1 MILNKRT
8 CDRIEA
14 TLEKLDLGMP
24 VGKVREVGST
34 LIRCSAPDVRV
45 GEACYLTDITTGAN
59 IEAEVIGLDGNDAL
73 LTPIGSIDGL
83 TKNALLLPTGRS
95 ASIGVGEGYLGMVL
109 DGCGNPIDG
118 SQAPEPEAWRAIVAP
133 SPNSM
138 TRPIIKKT
146 FPVGVKAID
155 GMLTVG
161 DGQRVGIFAAA
172 GGGKSTLMSMLVRGA
187 SADVVVTALIG
198 ERGREVREFVE
209 EMLGSA
215 GREKTVTFVATSD
228 TPAML
233 QVRTAYAAT
242 AMAEYFREKGKKVL
256 FLMDSVTRFARAAR
270 EIGLAAG
277 EPPARNGF
285 PPSVFA
291 KLPLLLERTGLSAQ
305 GSITSF
311 YTVLVEGDDFNEPV
325 ADETRSLLD
334 GHIVLSQELAASGHY
349 PAIDVLRSKSRIMPM
364 IVDKKHQRRVGRLL
378 TLMAKYKEVELLV
391 NIGEYAEGSDP
402 LADEAIQKRDLI
414 NAFLTQSTDE
424 FFELEDTWR
433 QLAPLVEETTSVE

>member
-1 MILNKRT
+1 MLNKTRL
-8 CDRIEA
+8 DRIEA
-14 TLEKLDLGMP
+14 SLSKLTLGTRA
-24 VGKVREVGST
+24 GKVREVGST
-34 LIRCSAPDVRV
+34 LIRCSAPDVKV
-45 GEACYLTDITTGAN
+45 GEACFLSDMTTGAHV
-59 IEAEVIGLDGNDAL
+59 EVEVIGLDGEDAL
-73 LTPIGSIDGL
+73 LTPIGSIEGL
-83 TKNALLLPTGRS
+83 TKNALLLPTGMP
-95 ASIGVGEGYLGMVL
+95 ASIGVGDGYLGMVL

-118 SQAPEPEAWRAIVAP
+118 STPPDPEAWHPIVAP

-146 FPVGVKAID
+146 FQVGVKAID

-187 SADVVVTALIG
+187 AADVVVTALIG

-209 EMLGSA
+209 EMLGAA
-215 GREKTVTFVATSD
+215 GREKSVTFVATSD

-242 AMAEYFREKGKKVL
+242 TMAEYFRSKGKKVL

-291 KLPLLLERTGLSAQ
+291 KLPLLLERTGLSAE
-305 GSITSF
+305 GSITAF

-349 PAIDVLRSKSRIMPM
+349 PAIDVLRSKSRVMPM
-364 IVDKKHQRRVGRLL
+364 IVDKSHQKRVGRLL
-378 TLMAKYKEVELLV
+378 KLMAKYKEVELLV
-391 NIGEYAEGSDP
+391 NIGEYAAGSDA
-402 LADEAIQKRDLI
+402 LADEAIQKRDQI
-414 NAFLTQSTDE
+414 NDFLTQLTDE
-424 FFELEDTWR
+424 FFDLKDAWR
-433 QLAPLVEETTSVE
+433 QISNLAGETADAE